1 MTADFLCFMKR
12 EIIQGRIQGNER
24 GYGFLIPTEGG
35 CDYFIP
41 HGELKGAMHGDTV
54 LAETTDGTGERT
66 TARVLKILERGISEL
81 VGTYFTCKSGGFVTP
96 DDGKYF
102 TDVFIPLGKGLRAK
116 AGDKVVCRILSY
128 PKKQKPEGI
137 VTKIFGRQF
146 NKEAEL
152 KSILFNYKLPE
163 KFPSDVIKE
172 AETFSDRLEKEDYK
186 GRKDYRKTLTVTID
200 GETARDFD
208 DAVSVVKKG
217 KRYILGV
224 HIADVSHYVKNES
237 ALDREAFERG
247 TSVYFPEKVIPM
259 LPDRLCNGLCSLKEG
274 EDRLTLSCVMTI
286 DKDGKVVDTEIT
298 PSVIKSKKRMTY
310 TAVQKVLDGDKT
322 AIKAYKP
329 FVKTLLLMRELA
341 DILQEKRRKN
351 GSVDLDVKDSA
362 ITVEKDEIIV
372 EAAKKDGAH
381 GLIEEFMLAAN
392 CAVAEYFYYLELPF
406 IYRVHGKPAEDRLER
421 FYAFLDGLGIKYK
434 RKRGEVFPKD
444 FQIVLKNAENT
455 PAYPLINRVMLRAM
469 QKAAYSAEASEHFGL
484 AEKLYCHFTSPI
496 RRYPDLAI
504 HRIIKEFLANG
515 TEGLQ
520 EKYEAFATS
529 AAAQSSLKEKNAE
542 EAERAV
548 DDYYKLLYID
558 NFVGEDFDGII
569 SGVVPSGIFAEL
581 ENGVEGFIKIE
592 TLKGGRYVCDRNA
605 YTLSNGKIT
614 YKLGQKVKITVAGVN
629 IIDKKAEFTL
639 CEQESLA
646 KKNKK

>member
-1 MTADFLCFMKR
+1 MKR

-24 GYGFLIPTEGG
+24 GYGFLIPTDGK

-41 HGELKGAMHGDTV
+41 HGELKGAMHGDIV

-66 TARVLKILERGISEL
+66 TARVLKILERGVSEL
-81 VGTYFTCKSGGFVTP
+81 VGTYFTCKNGGFVTP

-102 TDVFIPLGKGLRAK
+102 TDVFIPFGKGLRAK

-128 PKKQKPEGI
+128 PKKQKPEG
-137 VTKIFGRQF
+137 VVSKIFGRQF

-152 KSILFNYKLPE
+152 KSILFNYKLPQ

-172 AETFSDRLEKEDYK
+172 AEAFPDKIEKEDYK

-224 HIADVSHYVKNES
+224 HIADVSHYVKSGNP
-237 ALDREAFERG
+237 LDVEAFERG

-310 TAVQKVLDGDKT
+310 TVVQKVLDGDKN
-322 AIKAYKP
+322 AQKAYKP
-329 FVKTLLLMRELA
+329 YVKTLFLMRELA
-341 DILQEKRRKN
+341 DILQKKRSEN

-362 ITVEKDEIIV
+362 ITVENGEITVKAAEKDS
-372 EAAKKDGAH
+372 AH
-381 GLIEEFMLAAN
+381 GLIEEFMIAAN
-392 CAVAEYFYYLELPF
+392 VAVAEYFYYLDLPF

-421 FYAFLDGLGIKYK
+421 FYAFLDGLGVKYK
-434 RKRGEVFPKD
+434 RKRDEVFPKD
-444 FQIVLKNAENT
+444 FQTVLKNAENK
-455 PAYPLINRVMLRAM
+455 PEYPLINRVMLRTM
-469 QKAAYSAEASEHFGL
+469 QKAAYSAEAAGHFGL
-484 AEKLYCHFTSPI
+484 AEKHYCHFTSPI
-496 RRYPDLAI
+496 RRYPDLVV
-504 HRIIKEFLANG
+504 HRIIKDFIANG
-515 TEGLQ
+515 TDGLQ
-520 EKYEAFATS
+520 EKYAAFAES
-529 AAAQSSLKEKNAE
+529 AAVQSSIKEKNAE

-548 DDYYKLLYID
+548 DDYYKLLYIE
-558 NFVGEDFDGII
+558 NYEGEDFDGII
-569 SGVVPSGIFAEL
+569 SGVLPSGLFVEL
-581 ENGVEGFIKIE
+581 ENGVEGFVKAE
-592 TLKGGRYVCDRNA
+592 TLGGGRYVCDRNA
-605 YTLSNGKIT
+605 YTLSNGKKT
-614 YKLGQKVKITVAGVN
+614 YKLGQRVKITVAGVN
-629 IIDKKAEFTL
+629 IVDKKAEFTL
-639 CEQESLA
+639 CERESLA
-646 KKNKK
+646 KRKEK

>member
-1 MTADFLCFMKR
+1 MKR

-24 GYGFLIPTEGG
+24 GYGFLIPSDGK

-41 HGELKGAMHGDTV
+41 HGELKGAMHGDLV
-54 LAETTDGTGERT
+54 LAETTDVTGERT

-102 TDVFIPLGKGLRAK
+102 TDVFIPFGKGLRAK

-172 AETFSDRLEKEDYK
+172 TETFSDKLEKKDYK

-217 KRYILGV
+217 KHYILGV
-224 HIADVSHYVKNES
+224 HIADVSHYVKGES
-237 ALDREAFERG
+237 AIDKEAFERG

-286 DKDGKVVDTEIT
+286 DKDGKVIDAEIT

-310 TAVQKVLDGDKT
+310 TAVQKVLDGDKS

-362 ITVEKDEIIV
+362 ITVNNGEITV

-406 IYRVHGKPAEDRLER
+406 VYRVHGKPAEDRLER

-434 RKRGEVFPKD
+434 RKRGEVFSKD
-444 FQIVLKNAENT
+444 FQTVLVNAENT
-455 PAYPLINRVMLRAM
+455 PAYPLINRVMLRTM
-469 QKAAYSAEASEHFGL
+469 QKAAYSETAAEHFGL

-504 HRIIKEFLANG
+504 HRIIKDFLANG

-520 EKYEAFATS
+520 EKYESFAES

-569 SGVVPSGIFAEL
+569 SGVIPSGFFVEL
-581 ENGVEGFIKIE
+581 ENGVEGFIKAE
-592 TLKGGRYVCDRNA
+592 TLKGNRYVCDRNA

-629 IIDKKAEFTL
+629 IVDKKAEFTL

-646 KKNKK
+646 KRNKK